1 MVIQVRTYVNTN
13 PQFLRNAISYKMFL
27 LRAKYKQKKKANI
40 DNMRTVTQL
49 HIKKYASLDNS
60 FSHIKINRNKFLL
73 L

>member
-1 MVIQVRTYVNTN
+1 
-13 PQFLRNAISYKMFL
+13 MFL

-60 FSHIKINRNKFLL
+60 FSHIKINRNKFYFYFNIIKKKIIKT
-73 L
+73 